1 MLGVGDSE
9 GSVQLWDVAQ
19 TKLVRTMHGHTDR
32 ITSLDWNQHILVSG
46 GREGAIHMHDVRV
59 AQHLVRTLNGHT
71 QVKLFFMYVYR
82 KRVKIRKHLDIR
94 TTLDTMFHKQFCVDN
109 DG

>member
-71 QVKLFFMYVYR
+71 QVKNFLSLEVTT
-82 KRVKIRKHLDIR
+82 VLD
-94 TTLDTMFHKQFCVDN
+94 
-109 DG
+109 